1 MAWYS
6 KKIVCYVP
14 KIAFYV
20 QKWPNKARKWP
31 NSLWKWPV
39 LPKYGLIWGVN
50 VFRAQK
56 IGALKLRAKKWPALP
71 KSQHL
76 GSGLWLL
83 QKKNL
88 TFGNMGN
95 EGKAVLKHVAN
106 LIAVK
111 RGERYADVMGNLT
124 INIRM
129 TLLRCIFLSVRGS
142 RGTSKGTRKPLSS
155 VAFNLI
161 PSGSEQ
167 HCLLWRYYK

>member
-1 MAWYS
+1 MLKHTKNPPLATFLNNNEKE
-6 KKIVCYVP
+6 KKRNY
-14 KIAFYV
+14 
-20 QKWPNKARKWP
+20 
-31 NSLWKWPV
+31 NSRV
-39 LPKYGLIWGVN
+39 IN
-50 VFRAQK
+50 VE
-56 IGALKLRAKKWPALP
+56 
-71 KSQHL
+71 KSTL
-76 GSGLWLL
+76 TTMIFT
-83 QKKNL
+83 

-95 EGKAVLKHVAN
+95 ECKAVLKHVAN

-167 HCLLWRYYK
+167 HCLL